1 MLPLLD
7 SKLGKIIVLI
17 IVESKMNPNEYAR
30 LDGVA
35 LAAAIKCGDVSAMEV
50 TEAAIGVIEKL
61 NPKLNAVVMTNFDNA
76 RDVAKDVH
84 ADTPLAGV
92 PFLLKDINQFSHDMP
107 TTFSCAFFADVAAKP
122 DSELVSRWRKAG
134 LIVLGKTNTPEFAED
149 FVCEPT
155 FRGLTL
161 NPWNLE
167 VTTGGSSGGAGAAVA
182 SGMVP
187 FAHGTDLGGSIRIPA
202 ACCGVFGLKPT
213 TGLNPVGPY
222 YPEIS
227 GGFNSDHVLSRT
239 VRDSAAA
246 LDTSA
251 GPMRGARYHVRPM
264 VGSYL
269 KVLDQPVPTLRIGVS
284 KRTPYGDAVGVNQ
297 EHAVDKAS
305 AALQSM
311 GHELVEYSHPDNL
324 GLGNWMES
332 LWMMDVVYEIE
343 NRIQE
348 LGREPE
354 LNEIDA
360 LTRYSREHVAGLTAM
375 DLYRARQ
382 GAHDAS
388 IKLMNSM
395 CDLDMVLTPAL
406 GSDPIAVGTLD
417 SRTDNFIMEKW
428 VEAGHAFAPFA
439 YICNVTGQPSAS
451 LPVQLDEG
459 KQPCAVQLAGHHLQD
474 HVMLQVAQQL
484 EEYFQWSNY
493 RPPVWAGF

>member
-1 MLPLLD
+1 
-7 SKLGKIIVLI
+7 
-17 IVESKMNPNEYAR
+17 MNPSEYAK
-30 LDGVA
+30 LDGIA
-35 LAAAIKCGDVSAMEV
+35 LAAAIKSGDVSAIEV
-50 TEAAIGVIEKL
+50 TETAIGVIEKL
-61 NPKLNAVVMTNFDNA
+61 NPLLNAVVITNFDNA
-76 RDVAKDVH
+76 RDVAKDFLV
-84 ADTPLAGV
+84 DTALSGV

-107 TTFSCAFFADVAAKP
+107 TTFSCAFFADAAVRP

-134 LIVLGKTNTPEFAED
+134 LIVLGKTNTPEFAEN

-155 FRGLTL
+155 FRGITL
-161 NPWNLE
+161 NPWNPE

-213 TGLNPVGPY
+213 AGLNPVGPY

-251 GPMRGARYHVRPM
+251 GPMGGARYHVRPM

-269 KVLDQPVPTLRIGVS
+269 KVLDQPVPKLRIGVS
-284 KRTPYGDAVGVNQ
+284 TRTPYGNSVGFNQ
-297 EHAVDKAS
+297 ELAVDQAS
-305 AALQSM
+305 TALQSM
-311 GHELVEYSHPDNL
+311 GHELVEYSHPPDLSL
-324 GLGNWMES
+324 GSWMES

-343 NRIQE
+343 NQIHK

-354 LNEIDA
+354 RHEMDA
-360 LTRYSREHVAGLTAM
+360 LTHYCRKHVAGLTAM

-382 GAHDAS
+382 RAHEAS
-388 IKLMNSM
+388 IKLMSSM
-395 CDLDMVLTPAL
+395 IDLDMVLTPAL
-406 GSDPIAVGTLD
+406 ASDPIAIGTLD
-417 SRTDNFIMEKW
+417 SRTDKFIMEKW
-428 VEAGHAFAPFA
+428 SEAGHAFAPFA
-439 YICNVTGQPSAS
+439 YICNITGQPSAS
-451 LPVQLDEG
+451 LPVQLFDG
-459 KQPCAVQLAGHHLQD
+459 KQPCSVQLAGHHLQD
-474 HVMLQVAQQL
+474 HIMLQVAKQL

-493 RPPVWAGF
+493 YPPIWAGM

>member
-1 MLPLLD
+1 
-7 SKLGKIIVLI
+7 
-17 IVESKMNPNEYAR
+17 MNPNEYAK

-35 LAAAIKCGDVSAMEV
+35 LAAAIKRGDVSAMEV
-50 TEAAIGVIEKL
+50 TETAIGVIEKL

-76 RDVAKDVH
+76 REAAKDVLTET
-84 ADTPLAGV
+84 ALAGV
-92 PFLLKDINQFSHDMP
+92 PFLLKDVNQFSYDMP
-107 TTFSCAFFADVAAKP
+107 TTFSSAFFVDAKAKP

-134 LIVLGKTNTPEFAED
+134 LNVLGKTNTPEFAED

-155 FRGLTL
+155 LRGVTL
-161 NPWNLE
+161 NPWNPE

-187 FAHGTDLGGSIRIPA
+187 FAHATDLGGSIRIPA

-264 VGSYL
+264 VDSFL
-269 KVLDQPVPTLRIGVS
+269 KALDQPVPTLRIGVS
-284 KRTPYGDAVGVNQ
+284 KRTPYGDAVGTNQ
-297 EHAVDKAS
+297 ERAVDMVS
-305 AALQSM
+305 AALESM
-311 GHELVEYSHPDNL
+311 GHELVEYRHPDDL
-324 GLGNWMES
+324 GLGSWVES
-332 LWMMDVVYEIE
+332 LWMMDVIYEIE

-354 LNEIDA
+354 RHELDA
-360 LTRYSREHVAGLTAM
+360 LSRYCREHVASLTAM

-382 GAHDAS
+382 GAHEAS

-395 CDLDMVLTPAL
+395 SDLHMVLTPAL
-406 GSDPIAVGTLD
+406 GSDPIAVGALD
-417 SRTDNFIMEKW
+417 SRTDNFTMEKW
-428 VEAGHAFAPFA
+428 GEAGYAFAPFA

-451 LPVQLDEG
+451 LPVQLVEG
-459 KQPCAVQLAGHHLQD
+459 EHPCAVQLAGHHLQD
-474 HVMLQVAQQL
+474 HVILQVAQQL
-484 EEYFQWSNY
+484 EEHFQWSNY
-493 RPPVWAGF
+493 RPPIWAGE

>member
-1 MLPLLD
+1 VLTLLN

-17 IVESKMNPNEYAR
+17 IAESKMTPNEYAR

-50 TEAAIGVIEKL
+50 TEAAICVIEKL

-76 RDVAKDVH
+76 RNVAKDVL

-107 TTFSCAFFADVAAKP
+107 TTFSCEFFADVVAKP

-155 FRGLTL
+155 FRGVTL

-284 KRTPYGDAVGVNQ
+284 KCTPYGDTVGVNQ
-297 EHAVDKAS
+297 EQAVDKAS

-348 LGREPE
+348 LGREPDLHE
-354 LNEIDA
+354 MDA

-382 GAHDAS
+382 RAHDAS

-428 VEAGHAFAPFA
+428 IEAGHAFAPFA

-451 LPVQLDEG
+451 LPVQLAEG

-484 EEYFQWSNY
+484 EEHFQWSNY
-493 RPPVWAGF
+493 RPPVWAGV